1 MELPTEEAS
10 LFYEVCGTGPRHLL
24 LFHGA
29 GQDYVHFLSLM
40 QALKQD
46 YTCYAFD
53 LFFHGQSHWLPAD
66 QPITPAQWHELIDM
80 LCERHNISTFEVLG
94 YSIGSRFAITTLMMF
109 QQRVRRL
116 ILVAPDA
123 ITISPWYTLATG
135 TAPARWLFKKIIQHP
150 GIFFKLV
157 DVLNVILPGQ
167 QRRFRF
173 ALRQM
178 DTVEKRERI
187 YRSWTA
193 FRKLSFSP
201 RRIANVLNTH
211 NIALTVIVGKND
223 VVIPPRTVNK
233 LLQRVPDHTLHTLLA
248 GHNRLIA
255 EITDNAAQ
263 YIG

>member
-1 MELPTEEAS
+1 MEIANPEAA
-10 LFYEVCGTGPRHLL
+10 LFYERYGNGPRHIF

-29 GQDYVHFLSLM
+29 GQDHTIFKPLI
-40 QALKQD
+40 QALGPG
-46 YTCYAFD
+46 YTGYAFD
-53 LFFHGQSHWLPAD
+53 LFFHGQSNWRLLD
-66 QPITPAQWHELIDM
+66 RPIRPGQWQQLIDTV
-80 LCERHNISTFEVLG
+80 CERHGIETFDVLG
-94 YSIGSRFAITTLMMF
+94 YSIGSRFAITTLIMF

-135 TAPARWLFKKIIQHP
+135 THPARWLFKKIIQHP
-150 GIFFKLV
+150 DIFFRLI

-173 ALRQM
+173 AMRQM

-201 RRIANVLNTH
+201 SCIAKVLNAH
-211 NIALTVIVGKND
+211 NIPLTVIVGKND

-233 LLQRVPDHTLHTLLA
+233 LLQRVPNHTLHTLLA
-248 GHNRLIA
+248 GHNRLIT
-255 EITDNAAQ
+255 EIADNAAQ